1 MKLPGRSGNLNGFL
15 DAGSHLEGKLHF
27 EDTFRVDGKITG
39 TVESDGDLIVG
50 LGGEVDGE
58 ILVGR
63 LFVSGL
69 VRGTVRTKRQVEIT
83 AKGRV
88 LADLFTPSLVVED
101 GGHFEGRCF
110 MERGDLSASAA
121 GSSADRKS
129 TDKKSERADARAD
142 A

>member
-27 EDTFRVDGKITG
+27 EDTFRVDGRITG

-50 LGGEVDGE
+50 VGGEVEGE
-58 ILVGR
+58 LLVGR
-63 LFVSGL
+63 LFVSGV
-69 VRGTVRTKRQVEIT
+69 VRGVVRTKRLVEIT

-88 LADLFTPSLVVED
+88 VADLHTPSLVVED

-110 MERGDLSASAA
+110 MERKDEKLAEASLASAKK
-121 GSSADRKS
+121 AD
-129 TDKKSERADARAD
+129 ERADRAD

>member
-27 EDTFRVDGKITG
+27 EDTFRVDGRITG

-50 LGGEVDGE
+50 VGGEVEGE
-58 ILVGR
+58 LLVGR
-63 LFVSGL
+63 LFVSGV
-69 VRGTVRTKRQVEIT
+69 VRGVVRTKRLVEIT

-88 LADLFTPSLVVED
+88 VADLHTPSLVVED

-110 MERGDLSASAA
+110 MERKDEKLAEASLASA
-121 GSSADRKS
+121 
-129 TDKKSERADARAD
+129 KKAHEREDRADA
-142 A
+142 

>member
-27 EDTFRVDGKITG
+27 EDTFRVDGRITG

-50 LGGEVDGE
+50 TGGEVEGE
-58 ILVGR
+58 LLVGR
-63 LFVSGL
+63 LFVSGV
-69 VRGTVRTKRQVEIT
+69 VRGTIRTKRLVEIT

-88 LADLFTPSLVVED
+88 LADLYTPSLVVED

-110 MERGDLSASAA
+110 MERKD
-121 GSSADRKS
+121 
-129 TDKKSERADARAD
+129 DKPQEGTVSPGKKTESREDRADA
-142 A
+142 

>member
-27 EDTFRVDGKITG
+27 EDTFRVDGRITG

-50 LGGEVDGE
+50 VGGEVEGE
-58 ILVGR
+58 LLVGR
-63 LFVSGL
+63 LFVSGV
-69 VRGTVRTKRQVEIT
+69 VRGIVRTKRLVEIT

-88 LADLFTPSLVVED
+88 LADLHTPSLVVED

-110 MERGDLSASAA
+110 MERKDEKLLEASSPSARK
-121 GSSADRKS
+121 ADERE
-129 TDKKSERADARAD
+129 DRADA
-142 A
+142 

>member
-27 EDTFRVDGKITG
+27 EDTFRVDGRITG

-50 LGGEVDGE
+50 AGGEVEGE
-58 ILVGR
+58 LLVGR
-63 LFVSGL
+63 LFVSGV
-69 VRGTVRTKRQVEIT
+69 VRGVVRTKRLVEIT

-88 LADLFTPSLVVED
+88 VADLHTPSLVVED

-110 MERGDLSASAA
+110 MERKDEKPLEASSASAKK
-121 GSSADRKS
+121 ADDRE
-129 TDKKSERADARAD
+129 DRADA
-142 A
+142 